1 MQSTAVAKSFESTL
15 IGVSTM
21 RFGVGVIGATGY
33 IATPYRREIR
43 EAKEDA
49 AIVALCARRRD
60 PLEAAGKEDG
70 AAFTT
75 NDWREVVEHPRVNFV
90 IVATP
95 DALHHEAVK
104 ACARHGK
111 HLLCEKPLGVNAAQA
126 HEMWTAYRDAGLGHF
141 VPFWTRYVPVFARA
155 KCLVAEGLLGNVR
168 AVIYRWHNPR
178 PAAMPFTWRDDASL
192 SAAGSIADV
201 GSHAYDT
208 MRWILGA
215 EARRVLAHAAIITPP
230 KPDVGAVNL
239 DDALKW
245 GESHGLEAATCLRK
259 GTAYDYAAITFE
271 FASGAVGS
279 LVLSHATY
287 LRKGLAPELELHG
300 TAASLAVDRITGN
313 LALVRPGQQPQILE
327 TVPDPGFGNRFAKH
341 VFPAIRARAAGQ
353 RCDYPGLE
361 DGWRVQLFTDA
372 AAKSARRGTWVE
384 VGESC

>member
-1 MQSTAVAKSFESTL
+1 
-15 IGVSTM
+15 
-21 RFGVGVIGATGY
+21 
-33 IATPYRREIR
+33 
-43 EAKEDA
+43 
-49 AIVALCARRRD
+49 
-60 PLEAAGKEDG
+60 
-70 AAFTT
+70 
-75 NDWREVVEHPRVNFV
+75 N
-90 IVATP
+90 
-95 DALHHEAVK
+95 
-104 ACARHGK
+104 
-111 HLLCEKPLGVNAAQA
+111 
-126 HEMWTAYRDAGLGHF
+126 
-141 VPFWTRYVPVFARA
+141 VPVVDRA

-230 KPDVGAVNL
+230 KPDVDAVNL

-361 DGWRVQLFTDA
+361 D
-372 AAKSARRGTWVE
+372 
-384 VGESC
+384 